1 MLMLLAGVLLAL
13 PAQGQSQGQVQ
24 TQAPTR
30 AQPRES
36 RIVQCSVPASRDVP
50 WQVGSGFMVLGDVAQ
65 HLTTSAPSLPLR
77 EVRQTSKA
85 VPTLELT
92 LSRPDWLT
100 PVEWRNAWFEAVV
113 YAADRSPVALREA
126 DLTRGTVLP
135 PTPSDDATT
144 ISALFPGLE
153 TGWLPSYWEVV
164 LLLCVDPAASL
175 NPLRANG
182 RELRGY
188 ARQPMFVSKLRTS
201 ATAGLVTGLLAYLLL
216 GFAAMQIHHRQ
227 YKHSRGLLGGGAPSA
242 FGYAL
247 RPTVIAQDS
256 FGYCS
261 LSRFQVLL
269 FTLVLAGVYAYV
281 MARTGELPNLSTS
294 VLTLLGVT
302 LTGSTLARL
311 TEGSVMQTQNRLWLY
326 GTGVLDPAPRL
337 PRWTDLVESDGEID
351 VTRVQALLFSIF
363 AAIALVVT
371 GTGDLANFEIPDQ
384 LVTLIGISQAVYV
397 AGRALPRDSAKR
409 LNEEVAAIRDAEA
422 RVLADPADAPAR
434 KEFETA
440 RNAVGG
446 SLRDVFGERFRD
458 ARLRALGPGDR
469 VAPEVEA

>member
-1 MLMLLAGVLLAL
+1 MALSLVCALSAALL
-13 PAQGQSQGQVQ
+13 PARAALA
-24 TQAPTR
+24 QAP
-30 AQPRES
+30 ARES
-36 RIVQCSVPASRDVP
+36 RIVQCSVPASRDGP
-50 WQVGSGFMVLGDVAQ
+50 WQTGSGFMVLGDVAQ
-65 HLTTSAPSLPLR
+65 HLTTSAPALPLQA
-77 EVRQTSKA
+77 VRQTSKA

-92 LSRPDWLT
+92 LSRPSWLT
-100 PVEWRNAWFEAVV
+100 PLEWRNAWFEAVV
-113 YAADRSPVALREA
+113 YPADRSPVALREA

-135 PTPSDDATT
+135 PTPNDDATT
-144 ISALFPGLE
+144 VSAVFPALE
-153 TGWLPSYWEVV
+153 AGWRPSYWEVV
-164 LLLCVDPAASL
+164 LLLCVDPAESL

-182 RELRGY
+182 RELRAY

-201 ATAGLVTGLLAYLLL
+201 ASAGLATSLLAYLLL
-216 GFAAMQIHHRQ
+216 AFAAMQIHQRQ
-227 YKHSRGLLGGGAPSA
+227 YAHSRKLLGSGAPSA
-242 FGYAL
+242 YGYAL

-281 MARTGELPNLSTS
+281 MARTGELPNLSNS

-311 TEGSVMQTQNRLWLY
+311 TEGSVMQTQNRMWLF

-351 VTRVQALLFSIF
+351 VTRVQALLFSLF
-363 AAIALVVT
+363 AAVALVVT

-422 RVLADPADAPAR
+422 RVLANPADATAL
-434 KEFETA
+434 KDFETA
-440 RNAVGG
+440 RNAVAA
-446 SLRDVFGERFRD
+446 SLRDVFSERFQD
-458 ARLRALGPGDR
+458 VRLRTLRPGDR
-469 VAPEVEA
+469 VPPAVEPT

>member
-1 MLMLLAGVLLAL
+1 MLMLLFTVLLAST
-13 PAQGQSQGQVQ
+13 AGIQS
-24 TQAPTR
+24 AW

-36 RIVQCSVPASRDVP
+36 RIVQCSLPASRDAP
-50 WQVGSGFMVLGDVAQ
+50 GPARIDFMVLADVAQ
-65 HLTTSAPSLPLR
+65 YLTVSAPALPLKA
-77 EVRQTSKA
+77 VRQTSKA

-92 LSRPDWLT
+92 LRRPDWLT
-100 PVEWRNAWFEAVV
+100 PAEWRNAWFEAVV
-113 YAADRSPVALREA
+113 YPANRSPVALREA

-135 PTPSDDATT
+135 PTPGDDDTT
-144 ISALFPGLE
+144 ISALFPALDA
-153 TGWLPSYWEVV
+153 GWVPGQWEVV
-164 LLLCVDPAASL
+164 LLLCVNPAEAV
-175 NPLRANG
+175 NPLRASG

-201 ATAGLVTGLLAYLLL
+201 AATGLATTLLAYLVLA
-216 GFAAMQIHHRQ
+216 FAALQIHQRQ
-227 YKHSRGLLGGGAPSA
+227 FAHGRRVLGSGAPSA
-242 FGYAL
+242 FGYAM

-281 MARTGELPNLSTS
+281 MVRTGELPNLSTS

-311 TEGSVMQTQNRLWLY
+311 TEGSVMQTQNRMWLF

-337 PRWTDLVESDGEID
+337 PRWTDLVEAEGEID

-363 AAIALVVT
+363 AAVALVFS
-371 GTGDLANFEIPDQ
+371 GTGDLANFELPDQ

-409 LNEEVAAIRDAEA
+409 LNEEVAAIRNAEW
-422 RVLADPADAPAR
+422 RVLTDPTDAAAL

-440 RNAVGG
+440 RSAVAP
-446 SLRDVFGERFRD
+446 SLRDVFSERFRD
-458 ARLRALGPGDR
+458 DRLRALRPGDR
-469 VAPEVEA
+469 LAPAVEE